1 METKGNKILMS
12 VCTWWISI
20 FALTKL
26 AMEEYCTL
34 LLKRGLD
41 APTKAKVVA
50 NLEHL
55 VDVEVLLSLSYVF
68 PLLEVVNILIKFT
81 QM

>member
-1 METKGNKILMS
+1 
-12 VCTWWISI
+12 
-20 FALTKL
+20 
-26 AMEEYCTL
+26 MEEYCTL

-41 APTKAKVVA
+41 ALTKAKVVA

-68 PLLEVVNILIKFT
+68 PLLEVVHIFIKFS
-81 QM
+81 